1 MKILITG
8 SSGHLGEALIRVLQK
23 ESHEIIA
30 VDYKASDFT
39 THQGSITDRE
49 FVRNCM
55 QGVDTVIHAATLHKP
70 HIVTHSKAEFVSTNT
85 LGTLNL
91 LEEARLQ
98 GSKSFIFTSTTSTF
112 GDALRPKAGEAAK
125 WIDERVVPKP
135 KNIYGVSKTAAEDIC
150 QLYYRNHK
158 LPCLILKTSRFF
170 LEEDDDKDK
179 RAKFSDPNLK
189 ANEYLHRRVDIADAV
204 EAHLLAIE
212 KAEEIGFGKYIIS
225 ATTPFSKADLPELN
239 SDVAKVLARI
249 HPNFPEI
256 YESVGWKM
264 FDQIGRV
271 YVNEKARRELGWKP
285 RYDFAYVLDC
295 LKKGKEYRSDLA
307 LEVGIKK
314 YHDQVFEEGP
324 YPVNE

>member
-23 ESHEIIA
+23 EPHEIIA

-39 THQGSITDRE
+39 THQGSITDRK

-70 HIVTHSKAEFVSTNT
+70 HIVTHSKSEFVSTNT

-170 LEEDDDKDK
+170 LEEDDDKEK